1 MSTTTS
7 ELLSLVLGKRDTL
20 APEEIAALEAL
31 PVRSVSFSHGET
43 IIPQG
48 PTPDESCLVVGGM
61 ALRAQATHKPETVV
75 SALHI
80 PGDFVDLHAF
90 VLEQIDHAVMA
101 QGPCKV
107 QFIRREHL
115 VEITDR
121 FPHLTRLLW
130 MLSLVDAKISRA
142 WLTAAATLRAKE
154 RIGHLFCELYTRYEM
169 IGFVDGDSFAM
180 DLEQKDLARIF
191 GFSRTH
197 VNRSVQELRASGLLE
212 WDRGR
217 VRLPDFEGLQRISH
231 FDPGYLELVKV
242 RR

>member
-1 MSTTTS
+1 MGTTTS
-7 ELLSLVLGKRDTL
+7 ELLSLVLGKRDNLTG
-20 APEEIAALEAL
+20 EEIDALAAL
-31 PVRSVSFSHGET
+31 PVRSVTFMHGET
-43 IIPQG
+43 IIAQG
-48 PTPDESCLVVGGM
+48 PTPEESCLVVGGM
-61 ALRAQATHKPETVV
+61 ALRAQATHKPETIV

-90 VLEQIDHAVMA
+90 VLEQIDHAVVA
-101 QGPCKV
+101 QGACKV
-107 QFIRREHL
+107 QFVKREAL

-154 RIGHLFCELYTRYEM
+154 RIGHLFCELHTRYDM
-169 IGFVDGDSFAM
+169 IGFVDNDGFPM
-180 DLEQKDLARIF
+180 GLEQKDLARIF

-197 VNRSVQELRASGLLE
+197 VNRSVQELRAAGLLE
-212 WDRGR
+212 WERGR
-217 VRLPDFEGLQRISH
+217 VRLPDPERLKKTSH